1 MKKILALIKTMGRP
15 QLTAKARAGSGFG
28 IVIFD
33 LTAAADVKAIEAL
46 CKSEAP
52 HLTAKLFKSDGTFS
66 QKTGEKRTDI
76 IYVGP
81 AQSTV
86 TDDQL
91 LSALACE

>member
-15 QLTAKARAGSGFG
+15 QLTAKARAGTGFG

-33 LTAAADVKAIEAL
+33 LTAAADVEAINEI

-52 HLTAKLFKSDGTFS
+52 HLTAKLFKADGSYS
-66 QKTGEKRTDI
+66 QKTGEKYTDI

-81 AQSTV
+81 AQSSV

-91 LSALACE
+91 LNALACE

>member
-1 MKKILALIKTMGRP
+1 MKKILELIKTMGRP
-15 QLTAKARAGSGFG
+15 QLTAKARAGTGFG

-33 LTAAADVKAIEAL
+33 LTAAADVKAIDAL
-46 CKSEAP
+46 CKTEAP
-52 HLTAKLFKSDGTFS
+52 HLTAKLFEADGTFS
-66 QKTGEKRTDI
+66 PKTGKPNTDI

-81 AQSTV
+81 AQSSV